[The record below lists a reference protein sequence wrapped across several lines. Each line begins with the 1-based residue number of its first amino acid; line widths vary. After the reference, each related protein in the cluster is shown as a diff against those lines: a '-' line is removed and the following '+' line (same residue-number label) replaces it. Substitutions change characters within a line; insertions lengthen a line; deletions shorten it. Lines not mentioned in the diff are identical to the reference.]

1 MYGSLIRSLWA
12 GSVSWRTVG
21 GGAGILVWPP
31 PGSGAVGATAGAV
44 MAMNGGAE
52 CLNKQREIARLTEEN
67 QRLKQ
72 RLRVQ
77 AFPTAWLRNT
87 ARRPSHMR
95 TRRAGRPTGTMATPG
110 CSPPPSS
117 TCSAGPGPRV
127 CPRRC
132 SGTSRC
138 RDDRLSFSAESSN
151 SLLRY
156 SGGSAFA
163 LLIPGP
169 GRRSPHVAG
178 CTRAGVPQGDRSLTS
193 LPLSFRLLPAGQQ
206 LLGRLYF
213 RVKSWE
219 QAMRLMAPSMV
230 RLGYQN
236 SQCDEPT
243 DRMLVFPACMTL
255 RKSIDYIGDRRS
267 FIAEPRQEL
276 GDRQIVQVCQR
287 PLK

>member
-1 MYGSLIRSLWA
+1 MGWLRELAHRGGWSRHPRVASSKEQSRWCDSGSGHGDERRCRMPEQTARDRSLHRGKSAPQAEAPCA
-12 GSVSWRTVG
+12 GVPDRLVEEYREAPVTHAHETGWRT
-21 GGAGILVWPP
+21 
-31 PGSGAVGATAGAV
+31 
-44 MAMNGGAE
+44 NGNNGD
-52 CLNKQREIARLTEEN
+52 I
-67 QRLKQ
+67 
-72 RLRVQ
+72 
-77 AFPTAWLRNT
+77 WLF
-87 ARRPSHMR
+87 A
-95 TRRAGRPTGTMATPG
+95 
-110 CSPPPSS
+110 SPQP

-132 SGTSRC
+132 SGTPRC

-151 SLLRY
+151 SLPRY

-163 LLIPGP
+163 LLIPEP

-193 LPLSFRLLPAGQQ
+193 LPLSFRLLPTGQQ

-267 FIAEPRQEL
+267 FIAEPR
-276 GDRQIVQVCQR
+276 
-287 PLK
+287 